1 MFFLDLF
8 RSFKFALQSLWRNF
22 WLTIVTVIIVTL
34 AMASVSFLLI
44 FNLVANN
51 VVDTVKAKSEIYID
65 LTEDAKQAQ
74 VEFLVTELNKLEDI
88 REVIYITPS
97 ETLERF
103 KEEHINDEVIIAS
116 LESLSANP
124 FTGSLKLSVNDISK
138 FDALLTELSRD
149 EYGQILEINNSE
161 FYEAKDLLNV
171 ISDYSKK
178 IEKVGFGISLFFV
191 LISIIVVFN
200 TIQMGIYSHREEIG
214 IMKLVGASNWFV
226 RSPFIIESI
235 LYSIISVVVMI
246 LMFYPLAVYV
256 QPHID
261 NFLGEYTL
269 DLVASVSNN
278 FLWVFGLEI
287 GIAILITVL
296 SSLFATRR
304 YLDE

>member
-22 WLTIVTVIIVTL
+22 WLTIVTIIIVTL
-34 AMASVSFLLI
+34 AMASVSFLLV

-51 VVDTVKAKSEIYID
+51 VVDTVKDKSEIYID

-103 KEEHINDEVIIAS
+103 KEEHANDEVIMAS

-124 FTGSLKLSVNDISK
+124 FTGSLKISVKDISK

-161 FYEAKDLLNV
+161 FFEAKDLLNV

-178 IEKVGFGISLFFV
+178 VEKLGFGISMFFII
-191 LISIIVVFN
+191 ISIIVVFN

-235 LYSIISVVVMI
+235 LYSIFSVILMI
-246 LMFYPLAVYV
+246 LIFYPIAIYV
-256 QPHID
+256 QPHVD
-261 NFLGEYTL
+261 NFLGEYTT
-269 DLVASVSNN
+269 DLIASVSSN

>member
-178 IEKVGFGISLFFV
+178 IEKAGFGISLFFV

>member
-74 VEFLVTELNKLEDI
+74 VEFLVAELNKLEDI

-97 ETLERF
+97 ETLDRF
-103 KEEHINDEVIIAS
+103 KEEHKNDEVIIAS

-178 IEKVGFGISLFFV
+178 IEKLGFGISLFFV

-246 LMFYPLAVYV
+246 LIFYPLAVYV

-269 DLVASVSNN
+269 DLVASVSSN

>member
-1 MFFLDLF
+1 MFFLDLA
-8 RSFKFALQSLWRNF
+8 RSFKFALQSVWRNF

-34 AMASVSFLLI
+34 AMSSVSFLLV

-51 VVDTVKAKSEIYID
+51 VVDSVKAKSEIYID

-74 VEFLVTELNKLEDI
+74 VEFLVVELNKLPDI
-88 REVIYITPS
+88 REVVYITPI

-103 KEEHINDEVIIAS
+103 RETHEGDEVILAS
-116 LESLSANP
+116 LDSLSVNP
-124 FTGSLKLSVNDISK
+124 FTGSLKIAVNDIEK
-138 FDALLTELSRD
+138 FDSLLTELSKD
-149 EYGQILEINNSE
+149 EYGQILEISNSE
-161 FYEAKDLLNV
+161 FFEAKDLLNV

-178 IEKVGFGISLFFV
+178 IEKLGFGISLFFV
-191 LISIIVVFN
+191 IISIIVVFN

-235 LYSIISVVVMI
+235 MYSILSVF
-246 LMFYPLAVYV
+246 LMMAIFYPFVVYV

-269 DLVASVSNN
+269 NLLDAISTN
-278 FLWVFGLEI
+278 FVWVFSLEVA
-287 GIAILITVL
+287 IAILITVI
-296 SSLFATRR
+296 SSLFATSR

>member
-22 WLTIVTVIIVTL
+22 WLTIVTIIIVTL
-34 AMASVSFLLI
+34 AMASVSFLLV

-51 VVDTVKAKSEIYID
+51 VVDTVKDKSEIYID
-65 LTEDAKQAQ
+65 LTENAKQAQ
-74 VEFLVTELNKLEDI
+74 VEYLVAELNKLEDI
-88 REVIYITPS
+88 REVVYITPS

-103 KEEHINDEVIIAS
+103 KKEHVNDDVIMAS
-116 LESLSANP
+116 LDSLSVNP
-124 FTGSLKLSVNDISK
+124 FTGSLKISVKDIAK

-161 FYEAKDLLNV
+161 FFEAKDLLSV

-178 IEKVGFGISLFFV
+178 VEKLGFGISMFFII
-191 LISIIVVFN
+191 ISIIVVFN
-200 TIQMGIYSHREEIG
+200 TIQIGIYSHREEIN

-235 LYSIISVVVMI
+235 LYSILSVI
-246 LMFYPLAVYV
+246 LMIIIFYPLALYI

-261 NFLGEYTL
+261 NFLGEYTI

-287 GIAILITVL
+287 SIAILITVL

-304 YLDE
+304 YLSE

>member
-8 RSFKFALQSLWRNF
+8 RSFKFAFQSLWRNF

-34 AMASVSFLLI
+34 AMASVSFLLV

-65 LTEDAKQAQ
+65 LTEEAKQAQ
-74 VEFLVTELNKLEDI
+74 VEFLVGELNKLEDI
-88 REVIYITPS
+88 REVVYISPS

-103 KEEHINDEVIIAS
+103 REEHQNDEVIMAS
-116 LESLSANP
+116 LESLSTNP
-124 FTGSLKLSVNDISK
+124 FTGSLKISVNDIEK
-138 FDALLTELSRD
+138 FDALLTELSRA
-149 EYGQILEINNSE
+149 EYGDVLEINNSE
-161 FYEAKDLLNV
+161 FYEAKDLLRV
-171 ISDYSKK
+171 ISEYSHKV
-178 IEKVGFGISLFFV
+178 EQVGFGISMFFII
-191 LISIIVVFN
+191 ISIIVVFN

-226 RSPFIIESI
+226 RSPFIIESV
-235 LYSIISVVVMI
+235 LYSVFSVVLMI
-246 LMFYPLAVYV
+246 ILFYPLALYI

-261 NFLGEYTL
+261 NFLGEYSL
-269 DLVASVSNN
+269 NLISSVSNN

-287 GIAILITVL
+287 AIAILITVI
-296 SSLFATRR
+296 SSIFATRR

>member
-22 WLTIVTVIIVTL
+22 WLTIVTIIIVTL
-34 AMASVSFLLI
+34 AMASVSFLLV

-51 VVDTVKAKSEIYID
+51 VVDTVKDKSEIYID

-88 REVIYITPS
+88 REVVYITPS

-103 KEEHINDEVIIAS
+103 KEQHANDEVIMAS
-116 LESLSANP
+116 LDSLSANP
-124 FTGSLKLSVNDISK
+124 FTGSLKISVKDISK

-149 EYGQILEINNSE
+149 EYGQILEINSSE
-161 FYEAKDLLNV
+161 FFEAKDLLNV

-178 IEKVGFGISLFFV
+178 VEKLGFGISMFFII
-191 LISIIVVFN
+191 ISIIVVFN

-235 LYSIISVVVMI
+235 LYSILSVI
-246 LMFYPLAVYV
+246 LMIAIFYPIAIYV
-256 QPHID
+256 QPHVD
-261 NFLGEYTL
+261 NFLGEYTT